1 MKKRCSQSGADLPS
15 SSPLLDS
22 EKTGRVRL
30 MSGLRVVSLL
40 TLLSRM
46 LGLIR
51 DIGMATL
58 FGNGMVLDA
67 FSVAFRVPNLSRRL
81 FGEGA
86 LTTAFLPVF
95 TRELEHSGRPSAWRV
110 ASAVMVYLT
119 VVLAGLVLLGELAL
133 WAVRGYWQLG
143 EEAEL
148 LLGLT
153 AVMLPYLV
161 TICLAAQVS
170 AVLHA
175 LGHFTWPALLPVLL
189 NVVWISAI
197 WCIAPAFELATQRIY
212 VVATC
217 IVVAGVLQLFAP
229 LPTLRR
235 LGFQFD
241 FNWRAAR
248 GQVAEITKVMLP
260 VIVGLSITQLNTLCD
275 SVIAWTFSPP
285 AVESRH
291 MLMADSAS
299 YPLEIGTA
307 SALYLGQRMY
317 QFPLGVF
324 GVALGTVLFPLLS
337 RHAERG
343 DLGRLRD
350 DLTLGL
356 RLVLAIGIP
365 ASAGLTLLARPLT
378 VLLFRYGEFDANDA
392 RQTTEM
398 IAAYA
403 IAVWA
408 YCGLLIVHR
417 GYYAIGDRQTPLRVG
432 LAAVALNLAL
442 NLTLIWSIGGRG
454 LALSTAICAILQ
466 VLAVVALLPKHVG
479 RLNWQRLLQ
488 TLMRVIAVTAIMS
501 TVCYLSVQWLPFTRD
516 FTGRLLHVALPFA
529 LSIATYFAAAKLLGL
544 DEVWLI
550 LSRPRDITSD
560 SEN

>member
-1 MKKRCSQSGADLPS
+1 M
-15 SSPLLDS
+15 DS
-22 EKTGRVRL
+22 EQKTGRVRL
-30 MSGLRVVSLL
+30 ISGLRVVSLL
-40 TLLSRM
+40 TLLSRI
-46 LGLIR
+46 LGLVR

-67 FSVAFRVPNLSRRL
+67 FSVAFRIPNLSRRL

-95 TRELEHSGRPSAWRV
+95 TRELEQSGQPSAWRV

-119 VVLAGLVLLGELAL
+119 IVLAGVVLLGELAL
-133 WAVRGYWQLG
+133 LAVRGYWQMG

-170 AVLHA
+170 AVMHA

-189 NVVWISAI
+189 NGVWIAAI
-197 WCIAPAFELATQRIY
+197 WWIAPAFESSTQRIY

-217 IVVAGVLQLFAP
+217 IVSAGVLQLVAP
-229 LPTLRR
+229 LPALRR

-241 FNWRAAR
+241 FKWNAAR

-260 VIVGLSITQLNTLCD
+260 VIVGLSITQLNTVCD

-285 AVESRH
+285 VAESGH
-291 MLMADSAS
+291 MLFADAAS
-299 YPLEIGTA
+299 YPLETGTA

-343 DLGRLRD
+343 EIDRLRD

-356 RLVLAIGIP
+356 RLVLVIGIP
-365 ASAGLTLLARPLT
+365 ASAGLVLLARPLT
-378 VLLFRYGEFDANDA
+378 TLLFRYGEFDAEDA

-432 LAAVALNLAL
+432 MAAVMLNLAL
-442 NLTLIWSIGGRG
+442 NMTLIWYIGGRG
-454 LALSTAICAILQ
+454 LALSTAVCAMLQ
-466 VLAVVALLPKHVG
+466 VLAVVALLPNRIG
-479 RLNWQRLLQ
+479 NFDWRRLLQ
-488 TLMRVIAVTAIMS
+488 TLVRAIAVTAVMS
-501 TVCYLSVQWLPFTRD
+501 CVCYLTVHFLPFD
-516 FTGRLLHVALPFA
+516 SGFTGRLLHVALPFS
-529 LSIATYFAAAKLLGL
+529 LSVATYIAAAKLLGL
-544 DEVWLI
+544 DEVWL
-550 LSRPRDITSD
+550 LLRRPSSD
-560 SEN
+560 TPT